1 MQTRTPDLL
10 DTLIEHALET
20 QFTDLP
26 TPTVQRVSQRLLDSV
41 GAGLAGHQA
50 DGAAKLRKVVAA
62 WGEGTQAQ
70 VLGTAQRLPASSA
83 AFLNATL
90 IRSFDF
96 EPVEADGPG
105 GRTVAAHISGT
116 TVPVALASGQST
128 GASGAEVITA
138 LAVGDDLTARLAVAG
153 GFDVYS
159 GQDNTGTV
167 NVIGASLIASRLLGL
182 DHETTRHAVGI
193 AVNQAAGSVAA
204 IFDGENSFKLP
215 MAFAARAGINAAQ
228 LAGAG
233 MRGAQDPLTGKH
245 GYFEVFTTDP
255 DPLLALQGLG
265 ESFHGDCTIKPFASC
280 RAAQPSLQACAEL
293 VTKHSVRAEDVEC
306 LSVHVTE
313 RTLNG
318 FVGARF
324 KDGETRTTAALF
336 SIHLTA
342 AVALLHGTVRPEHLT
357 AKALA
362 DPRLTNLLGR
372 IELAGT
378 LPNNQRLTAEVTAR
392 LKDGSIKHVR
402 VEHPDGNILRT
413 ALSQEAIDEKFAQNL
428 AFGTPQLI
436 ERSNA
441 LREQLNNLGAAANL
455 EKLFET
461 LDPSKNFTLIPQE
474 QYS

>member
-10 DTLIEHALET
+10 DALIDHALGI

-26 TPTVQRVSQRLLDSV
+26 TQTVHRVTQRLLDSV

-50 DGAAKLRKVVAA
+50 DDAATLRQAVTA
-62 WGEGTQAQ
+62 WGDGGQAH
-70 VLGTAQRLPASSA
+70 VLGTDQKLPAASA
-83 AFLNATL
+83 AFLNAVL

-105 GRTVAAHISGT
+105 GKTVAAHISGT
-116 TVPVALASGQST
+116 TVPVVLALGEST

-167 NVIGASLIASRLLGL
+167 NAIGASLIASRMLGL

-193 AVNQAAGSVAA
+193 ALNQAAGTVAA
-204 IFDGENSFKLP
+204 IFDGENGFKLP
-215 MAFAARAGINAAQ
+215 IAFAARAGITAVQ
-228 LAGAG
+228 LAQAG
-233 MRGAQDPLTGKH
+233 IRGPKDPLTGKH

-255 DPLLALQGLG
+255 EPAFAVQGLG

-293 VTKHSVRAEDVEC
+293 VTEHSVSAQEIEC
-306 LSVHVTE
+306 LTVHVTE
-313 RTLNG
+313 RTLSG

-324 KDGETRTTAALF
+324 GEGDTRTTAALF

-357 AKALA
+357 AQALA
-362 DPRLTNLLGR
+362 DPRLPPLLGR
-372 IELAGT
+372 IEIAGT

-402 VEHPDGNILRT
+402 VEHPNGNILRT
-413 ALSQEAIDEKFAQNL
+413 ALTEEAVDEKFTRNL
-428 AFGTPQLI
+428 GFGTPQLT
-436 ERSNA
+436 ERSDA
-441 LREQLNNLGAAANL
+441 LRQQLKNLCAAPNL
-455 EKLFET
+455 SELFET
-461 LDPSKNFTLIPQE
+461 LDPTKNFTLIRQE